1 MHIIRSQ
8 HPQTWPK
15 LIWERAQTKRK
26 TIEVKKWNIS
36 KIQHIYRIQ
45 IGLKIHFKT
54 PRCPV
59 DLAAVRLAVAQ
70 FPKIQWRRPPANY
83 SIRSQ
88 CNLHCLKGLRGE
100 VQTKMVFWLFQ
111 CSNRFPGIRNHWDQ
125 MLRVALNCPNCQTTA
140 LASNGQKSHG
150 EIWLKLFTTLSTGNC
165 WPSFPPTWRITSEQR
180 PNLWW
185 GHRWVSTIPGVPF
198 WTNILI
204 SLTAI

>member
-45 IGLKIHFKT
+45 IDLKIHFKT

-125 MLRVALNCPNCQTTA
+125 MLRVALNCPNWQTKPRP
-140 LASNGQKSHG
+140 ASNCQKSHG
-150 EIWLKLFTTLSTGNC
+150 EEIWLRFLATIIDWKLLTLIPSWDNWDSLST
-165 WPSFPPTWRITSEQR
+165 EQR
-180 PNLWW
+180 LN
-185 GHRWVSTIPGVPF
+185 
-198 WTNILI
+198 
-204 SLTAI
+204 